1 MPVVIPRT
9 VPGTIG
15 SAPGKS
21 LGIRW
26 LEPECLIASPLSL
39 SVYGDPSADLES
51 LKESIRE
58 QGILVPLVVAAGA
71 ERGTWDILSG
81 HRRWACAVVLGL
93 IQVPCEVRE
102 IQSEAVRRRLVLEYN
117 RQRAQVVQSINAG
130 SRRARGVYAGGGS
143 TATVGESAS
152 RYRWTVRVRIQRHA
166 DRVSRFRR
174 SRGYPKRDGEFQAE
188 RNPSGPHRHDHRAA
202 VGSGRKR
209 SLSPG
214 PSYLAD
220 GPPRRCPGPERCG
233 RDRCR
238 NQDDPCSL

>member
-9 VPGTIG
+9 VPGTIV

-26 LEPECLIASPLSL
+26 LEPECLIVNPLSL

-71 ERGTWDILSG
+71 ERDTWDILSG

-117 RQRAQVVQSINAG
+117 RQR
-130 SRRARGVYAGGGS
+130 
-143 TATVGESAS
+143 
-152 RYRWTVRVRIQRHA
+152 
-166 DRVSRFRR
+166 R
-174 SRGYPKRDGEFQAE
+174 SRSV
-188 RNPSGPHRHDHRAA
+188 N
-202 VGSGRKR
+202 
-209 SLSPG
+209 
-214 PSYLAD
+214 
-220 GPPRRCPGPERCG
+220 
-233 RDRCR
+233 
-238 NQDDPCSL
+238 